1 MTCLARSSLSML
13 PEEKKGD
20 SGPKRRRIG
29 FQYGN
34 PNSVLVSISTSIAIG
49 KITERGGKRVL
60 SLDFESV
67 FL

>member
-49 KITERGGKRVL
+49 KITERGREIGGR
-60 SLDFESV
+60 EC
-67 FL
+67 